1 MDKNAKSWN
10 LSAALGYLGLAAGAL
25 WWTVGTAAA
34 DSPVVAE
41 YRAEAYL
48 TAATP
53 GEDPILTE
61 NPLAAREPSL
71 LRSITRQ
78 TYAISSGLE
87 YRFRETLWG
96 DRPFDA
102 VSVVTVAPLF
112 DPEPFTTTHLYQG
125 VSRDDAYGI
134 GYRYQPEKAE
144 DVWRTGLAQ
153 IWNLPAWQAQI
164 LLGYEF
170 EQGLSSE
177 FSDGLKGHSLNL
189 RGRVPLGW
197 GFEANLEAGVSRQL
211 YPEYGGAWELESDR
225 RSFRAG
231 VSRSF
236 SEQLKAD
243 FLFMYADEAFEQ
255 SPLSYRSLSWGLNL
269 RYDY

>member
-1 MDKNAKSWN
+1 MDRIAKSRKPP
-10 LSAALGYLGLAAGAL
+10 AFVVGHLGLAAGVL
-25 WWTVGTAAA
+25 WWAIGTAFA
-34 DSPVVAE
+34 DAPTIAE
-41 YRAEAYL
+41 YRAAPHPAPPLESQ
-48 TAATP
+48 TP
-53 GEDPILTE
+53 PPIPIALGES
-61 NPLAAREPSL
+61 SL

-96 DRPFDA
+96 DRRFDTFT
-102 VSVVTVAPLF
+102 VLTVAPLL
-112 DPEPFTTTHLYQG
+112 DPEPLTTTHLYQG
-125 VSRDDAYGI
+125 VTRDDVSGV
-134 GYRYQPEKAE
+134 GYRYQPEKAA

-170 EQGLSSE
+170 EQGPSSE

-189 RGRVPLGW
+189 RGNMPLWW
-197 GFEANLEAGVSRQL
+197 GFEANLEAGVSRQI
-211 YPEYGGAWELESDR
+211 YPEYGGAWELASDR
-225 RSFRAG
+225 RSIRAG

-236 SEQLKAD
+236 TEQLKAD
-243 FLFMYADEAFEQ
+243 FLFMYADEAFEE
-255 SPLSYRSLSWGLNL
+255 SPLSYRSHTWGLNL